1 MKLTEIIKYKVKKKN
16 ILAGIGLKKIWSYQ
30 DYWNEATVDEAN
42 IKLCIDN
49 IPVDDILD
57 QFVVTDDEMLG
68 AKPKVNI

>member
-1 MKLTEIIKYKVKKKN
+1 MKLTEIIKYIVKKN
-16 ILAGIGLKKIWSYQ
+16 ILAGIGLKKIWSFQ
-30 DYWNEATVDEAN
+30 DYGNEATVDEAN